1 MAVSSERRKPRKK
14 KSLSAEPIFRIGTAY
29 WSSGLLFAAFRLGF
43 FDVLAEKSRTVE
55 EIARKLK
62 IARPWA
68 GKLATAAEALGLAAA
83 DGEHFSLTPVAAA
96 HLVKGAPGYLGDL
109 LMYFGDLWARFGE
122 LDHLMR
128 HNEIGPREA
137 AIALTRTEDER
148 RASERAW
155 VLAMDNIAAS
165 GQAAA
170 LRDAVDLTGC
180 RKMLDVSGGPGSYAR
195 AFVSATPGLTA
206 EVLDLP
212 EVAAIASEFIE
223 RAGLG
228 DRISVRGGDFLND
241 DYGEGNDVV
250 LLSGVLHGF
259 SEKHITRLLKKSFRS
274 LESGGRII
282 VQEMTVDA
290 PSASASLFASLFSL
304 NMMVGASHSAEA
316 IALWLNSAGF
326 TEIAVRPL
334 DNACWFDHVVT
345 GRKP

>member
-14 KSLSAEPIFRIGTAY
+14 KSISAEPIFRIGAAY

-43 FDVLAEKSRTVE
+43 FDVLAEKPRTVE
-55 EIARKLK
+55 EIGRKLK

-68 GKLATAAEALGLAAA
+68 AKLAGAAEALGLAMAE
-83 DGEHFSLTPVAAA
+83 GERFSNTPVAAA

-109 LMYFGDLWARFGE
+109 LTYFGDLWARFGE
-122 LDHLMR
+122 LDHLMQ
-128 HNEIGPREA
+128 HNEIGPRET

-148 RASERAW
+148 QVSERAW
-155 VLAMDNIAAS
+155 VMAMDNIAAS

-170 LRDAVDLTGC
+170 LCGAVDLSGC

-195 AFVSATPGLTA
+195 AFVNATPGLTA
-206 EVLDLP
+206 EILDIP
-212 EVAAIASEFIE
+212 EVTAIAAEFIE
-223 RAGLG
+223 RDGLG

-259 SEKHITRLLKKSFRS
+259 SEKHINRLLKKSFRS

-304 NMMVGASHSAEA
+304 NMMIGASHSAEA

-326 TEIAVRPL
+326 TDIAVRPL
-334 DNACWFDHVVT
+334 ENAWWFDHVVT